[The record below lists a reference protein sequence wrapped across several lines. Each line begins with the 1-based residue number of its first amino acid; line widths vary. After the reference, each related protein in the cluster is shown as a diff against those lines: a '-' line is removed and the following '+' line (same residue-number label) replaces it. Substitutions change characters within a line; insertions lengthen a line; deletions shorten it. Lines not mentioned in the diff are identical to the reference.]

1 MLDNILP
8 RGLLYLIIDHF
19 FDYIY
24 PLNPIVHRPSF
35 IKDIKDGREQR
46 LGEEEW
52 IAVVMT
58 VISVTILQLPPAFL
72 PISVEEARRIAI
84 TCYRYAKGFHT
95 SDFHKLSLNRRTS

>member
-24 PLNPIVHRPSF
+24 PLNPVVHRPSF
-35 IKDIKDGREQR
+35 LKDVLDHREER
-46 LGEEEW
+46 SGEEEW

-58 VISVTILQLPPAFL
+58 VVCVTIIQLPPTFL
-72 PISVEEARRIAI
+72 PVPTEEARRITM
-84 TCYRYAKGFHT
+84 TCYRYAKGFEMT
-95 SDFHKLSLNRRTS
+95 DYQKLSLNRRE